1 VEKYCTAGKAT
12 DDNMAHVHFMLDN
25 KGYWHTISRIQ
36 THTQCTRLNTGSL
49 GPQPQHLV
57 LNTICSSTQPTL
69 LKMDIWMYETCRV
82 IY

>member
-36 THTQCTRLNTGSL
+36 THTQCTRL
-49 GPQPQHLV
+49 
-57 LNTICSSTQPTL
+57 
-69 LKMDIWMYETCRV
+69 
-82 IY
+82 